1 MDLQKWHSETEDP
14 DSRLSARAEGKQSLT
29 VQAQL
34 LIDTKT
40 SQTTK
45 MTSSKHSTDSLES
58 PAKKSVCS
66 NLWDE
71 TQDVRSS
78 TRRSSRSGSRTNST
92 LEPRLVSCIKG
103 TSNRIRVDCYGN
115 DIVHLEPGIQKSSSN
130 RVPQKITFRDQ
141 ISPIDA
147 DHDNEKQVLA
157 EVNMVESY
165 KRYNADTREN
175 DGGCCAI
182 F

>member
-1 MDLQKWHSETEDP
+1 MDLQKRHSETEDP
-14 DSRLSARAEGKQSLT
+14 YLLIPARADGKQSLT

-40 SQTTK
+40 SQETN

-58 PAKKSVCS
+58 PLKKSTYS

-78 TRRSSRSGSRTNST
+78 TRRSSKSNSLTNST
-92 LEPRLVSCIKG
+92 LEPRLVSCMKG
-103 TSNRIRVDCYGN
+103 TTNRIRVDCYGN
-115 DIVHLEPGIQKSSSN
+115 DIVHLEPGILKGSSN

-147 DHDNEKQVLA
+147 EHDNEKQVLS
-157 EVNMVESY
+157 EVNLVESY
-165 KRYNADTREN
+165 KRYNADAKDN
-175 DGGCCAI
+175 DGGCCTL